1 MERAF
6 ADTAAFTVTML
17 GLFLLFP
24 LSLGVYWLF
33 NKQARLRDIAELRIR
48 MAQLAPNDP
57 EYGTVRALYTSMV
70 IDAERWHF
78 FHADAAPNDHGGSD
92 HHVSSDA
99 AAGGSDHH

>member
-1 MERAF
+1 MAAAF
-6 ADTAAFTVTML
+6 ADPAAFTVTLL

-24 LSLGVYWLF
+24 LGLGVYWLF

-70 IDAERWHF
+70 IDAERWRF
-78 FHADAAPNDHGGSD
+78 FHADAASRDDSGSD
-92 HHVSSDA
+92 HHV
-99 AAGGSDHH
+99 GSDHH